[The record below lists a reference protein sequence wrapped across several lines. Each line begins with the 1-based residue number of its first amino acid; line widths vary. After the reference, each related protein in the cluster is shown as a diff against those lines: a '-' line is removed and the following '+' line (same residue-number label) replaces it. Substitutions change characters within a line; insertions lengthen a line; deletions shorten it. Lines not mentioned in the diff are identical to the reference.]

1 MAENKRAFVL
11 YTDLIHTVKQ
21 LTNEKAG
28 KLFKHILSYVND
40 ENPVTEDLILKIA
53 FEPIKQQL
61 KRDLKKY
68 EQKKIQWSNAGKA
81 SAEAKK
87 QRTLTDVQCRSTD
100 STVIVK
106 DTVKVKVKDKVIN
119 IIYPFNT
126 ENFLKFWDY
135 WKEYKNKE
143 FNFKYKSEISEQAA
157 LKNLGNISNQDE
169 ETAIKI
175 IMQSIENSYKGLFK
189 LKTDGNK
196 QKTSNKGAT
205 KEELAWLFAKK
216 FATDY
221 KE

>member
-106 DTVKVKVKDKVIN
+106 DTVKVIYNIFYDNQISENKDEQFI
-119 IIYPFNT
+119 
-126 ENFLKFWDY
+126 
-135 WKEYKNKE
+135 KEYETIIKFMFGKIGINGE
-143 FNFKYKSEISEQAA
+143 
-157 LKNLGNISNQDE
+157 LKNLLKLRDQLTYKQFLNLYAKCQEKNVKLSDILLDGENW
-169 ETAIKI
+169 IKPNKY
-175 IMQSIENSYKGLFK
+175 SILYKTILNSVNRNYK
-189 LKTDGNK
+189 
-196 QKTSNKGAT
+196 
-205 KEELAWLFAKK
+205 
-216 FATDY
+216 
-221 KE
+221 